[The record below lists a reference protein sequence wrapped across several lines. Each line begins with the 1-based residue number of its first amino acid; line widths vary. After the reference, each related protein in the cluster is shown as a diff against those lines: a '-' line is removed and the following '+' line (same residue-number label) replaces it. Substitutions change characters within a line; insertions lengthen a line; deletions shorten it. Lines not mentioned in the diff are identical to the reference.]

1 MPTHSPAPER
11 TALRQH
17 LLAERERFVLSPA
30 AADAAR
36 ALEDRLV
43 AVLAQLVP
51 ECLGVYWPMRS
62 EFNAAHR
69 WRVDD
74 VDVPLALPFAR
85 RDPPSMQYR
94 VWDGREPAERDDC
107 NIPTASGG
115 PVTPDV
121 VLVPCVGFT
130 DDGYRLGYGGGF
142 FDRYMEK
149 HPDTTAI
156 GVAWSVGRIE
166 PGAFVPQAH
175 DRPLMLVVT
184 ESGVV
189 G

>member
-1 MPTHSPAPER
+1 MPTHSPDPDR
-11 TALRQH
+11 DALRQH
-17 LLAERERFVLSPA
+17 LLAERERFVLSPQ

-43 AVLAQLVP
+43 DLLAQLVP

-69 WRVDD
+69 WRVDEG
-74 VDVPLALPFAR
+74 DVPLALPFAR

-94 VWDGREPAERDDC
+94 LWDGAEPAERDGC

-115 PVTPDV
+115 PVVPDV

-142 FDRYMEK
+142 FDRYMAA
-149 HPDTTAI
+149 HSDTTAI
-156 GVAWSVGRIE
+156 GVAWSVGRIAD
-166 PGAFVPQAH
+166 GAFKPQPH

-184 ESGVV
+184 EHGVV